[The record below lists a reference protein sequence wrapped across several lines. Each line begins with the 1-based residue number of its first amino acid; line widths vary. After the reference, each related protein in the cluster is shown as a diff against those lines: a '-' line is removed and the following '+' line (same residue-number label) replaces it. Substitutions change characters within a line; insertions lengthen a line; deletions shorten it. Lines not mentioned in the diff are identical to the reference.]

1 MTDDV
6 LKHSVTKDDVLSYTG
21 GPVFHFMLPLSLPA
35 SLLAMPP
42 EPPMYWTFERDA
54 VLRATLYREDMWAS
68 SIGIACTKMSSQAW
82 EVESEIDLRTRRAQD
97 LMTQAGMNKGWVNFI
112 TKHLQDYLLTDNG
125 AFVEIV
131 RATTSLNSQIIGLI
145 PLDSLRCQRTGD
157 PDIPVIY
164 RDLKGRLHEMQSWQV
179 IDLVDMPDPGEAWF
193 GTGHCAASRAYHAIH
208 REAAISNFIDEKV
221 SGRRILSMYFVNA
234 MNQTQ
239 INNAISSVHGQAD
252 AKGVVSYMGAVIVPV
267 PGEKA
272 PEVTAIPFAEIPY
285 GINRKEEHDI
295 NLLVYADAIGLD
307 IQDLQPLTGQSM
319 GTGAQ
324 SQVLDDKA
332 KGKGLAAW
340 RQAWTH
346 AITWNVLP
354 DLTTFLFVE
363 KDYKD
368 QQAVANI
375 KDMNAQWLDRY
386 VKNTTITPAQALQV
400 AVDANDLPKE
410 FLTSD
415 MTPES
420 DLSDAEKVDE
430 ETPQGDQAP
439 VVDTQ
444 QAAPDVTTEAVKEAS
459 TAKLIAA
466 ELPEAVKL
474 FEEVSHE

>member
-6 LKHSVTKDDVLSYTG
+6 LKHSVTKDDVLAYAG
-21 GPVFHFMLPLSLPA
+21 GPVFHFMIPMTLPESLRV
-35 SLLAMPP
+35 MTP
-42 EPPMYWTFERDA
+42 EPPMYWTPERDLT
-54 VLRATLYREDMWAS
+54 LRGTLYREDMWAS
-68 SIGIACTKMSSQAW
+68 AVGIACTKMSSQAW
-82 EVESEIDLRTRRAQD
+82 EVESEIPLRTRRAQD

-112 TKHLQDYLLTDNG
+112 TKHLQDYILTDNG

-145 PLDSLRCQRTGD
+145 TLDSLRCTRTGD
-157 PDIPVIY
+157 PYIPVIY
-164 RDLKGRLHEMQSWQV
+164 RDLKGRLHEMKSYQV

-193 GTGHCAASRAYHAIH
+193 GVGHCAASRAYHAIH

-221 SGRRILSMYFVNA
+221 SGRRILAMYFVNA

-239 INNAISSVHGQAD
+239 INNAIASIQGQAD

-272 PEVTAIPFAEIPY
+272 PEVTAIPFAEIPD
-285 GINRKEEHDI
+285 GIDRKEEHDI

-307 IQDLQPLTGQSM
+307 IQDLQPLTGQPL

-346 AITWNVLP
+346 AMTWSVLP

-375 KDMNAQWLDRY
+375 KDMNATWLDRY
-386 VKNTTITPAQALQV
+386 VKNATITPAQALQV

-410 FLTSD
+410 FLPTD
-415 MTPES
+415 ITPES
-420 DLSDAEKVDE
+420 NLSDSEKVDE
-430 ETPQGDQAP
+430 ETPQGDEENPTDAET
-439 VVDTQ
+439 D
-444 QAAPDVTTEAVKEAS
+444 ATTEAVKEIS
-459 TAKLIAA
+459 TSKLILA
-466 ELPEAVKL
+466 ELPEAVRL
-474 FEEVSHE
+474 FEEVTNAS